1 MSFIPLGERRIECDN
16 WGVDLRRG
24 KKAVCLASLCFILL
38 SCSSSK
44 TLSDETYACCARIL
58 CQAETKEE
66 SELKEILSC
75 FDEVGE
81 ISDSYYP
88 HNGVIGVYDVN
99 NAISPIT
106 ISEDLYDLLSFSLQ
120 MEEITEGYFS
130 PLCFGLSSL
139 WKNSLDSDAPSL
151 PDDSSIEKEVAKIK
165 NTTLVLENEKGIYT
179 AYLRQKDPSIGRALI
194 DLGGIAKG
202 YAARK
207 AKKKAESLGWTNY
220 YINAGS
226 STLVLGEANKND
238 GYYSLSWDKDLEGKQ
253 MKAKNTCV
261 STSSTS
267 VQGVKISGKIYSHIV
282 NPFSGEASPNITGVT
297 LLGEDPALLDAF
309 STAFMWMGEEK
320 RNSLIEEYRIQA
332 IFYKDGAVLYDNAGL
347 LGV

>member
-1 MSFIPLGERRIECDN
+1 MNSKRE
-16 WGVDLRRG
+16 
-24 KKAVCLASLCFILL
+24 KKFVCLASLCFLLL

-44 TLSDETYACCARIL
+44 TYSDETYACSARIV

-75 FDEVGE
+75 FDDIGE
-81 ISDSYYP
+81 ISDSYYS

-99 NAISPIT
+99 NATSPIA
-106 ISEDLYDLLSFSLQ
+106 ISEGLHDLLSFSLR
-120 MEEITEGYFS
+120 MEKITEGYFS

-139 WKNSLDSDAPSL
+139 WKSSLDPEEEETVPALPSE
-151 PDDSSIEKEVAKIK
+151 SSIEKEVAKIK
-165 NTTLVLENEKGIYT
+165 NTTLVLGNEDGIYT
-179 AYLRQKDPSIGRALI
+179 AYLQQKDPFIGKALI

-202 YAARK
+202 YAAK
-207 AKKKAESLGWTNY
+207 EAKKKAESLGWKNY
-220 YINAGS
+220 YVNAGS

-238 GYYSLSWDKDLEGKQ
+238 GYYSLSWDKDLPDKR
-253 MKAKNTCV
+253 MKAKNVCV
-261 STSSTS
+261 STSSIS
-267 VQGVKISGKIYSHIV
+267 VQGVEIGGKTYSHIV

-309 STAFMWMGEEK
+309 STAFMWMGEKK
-320 RNSLIEEYRIQA
+320 RNSLIEEYHIQA

-347 LGV
+347 LGS